1 MSVNAKTGDRGYGWS
16 HQQLRKE
23 LEIPRTNAKA
33 FGRTADNQS
42 ESGQRLPPSPP
53 GASAGRRAQAPQPRL
68 TFGAA
73 GANSPLGAGSGTP
86 RLVACGCIVSRCIDY
101 AFRGD
106 DPKAWGR
113 SNLLPSPW
121 RGAPS
126 EPQRKWAPRSGAT
139 LRPIVVLPVSPGYL
153 RVRGA
158 ERSDGPRRPTD

>member
-86 RLVACGCIVSRCIDY
+86 RLVACGVYRLSMYRLRLSR
-101 AFRGD
+101 RRSKGVG
-106 DPKAWGR
+106 PEQPPPLSPEGR
-113 SNLLPSPW
+113 SF
-121 RGAPS
+121 
-126 EPQRKWAPRSGAT
+126 
-139 LRPIVVLPVSPGYL
+139 
-153 RVRGA
+153 
-158 ERSDGPRRPTD
+158 